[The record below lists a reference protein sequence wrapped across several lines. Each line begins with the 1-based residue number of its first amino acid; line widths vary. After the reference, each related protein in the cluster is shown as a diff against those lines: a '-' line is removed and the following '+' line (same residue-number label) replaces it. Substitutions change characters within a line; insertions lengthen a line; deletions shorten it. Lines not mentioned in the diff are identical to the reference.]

1 MPNEIDQALRE
12 QIKEIAREVFKEMI
26 ESLRPQATVAEDL
39 PPEPK
44 SVKGKPGR
52 RQNRDYEK
60 ISVTLDSALW
70 EKFKA
75 ERDRLKVSNSR
86 LIDIILWQRYGK
98 PRLSF
103 ESKPNNKPKTTIEIS
118 DIDTA

>member
-1 MPNEIDQALRE
+1 MPNEIDAQLRE
-12 QIKEIAREVFKEMI
+12 QMREIAREVCQEMI
-26 ESLRPQATVAEDL
+26 ESLRPRVVAAEDL
-39 PPEPK
+39 PPEPQ
-44 SVKGKPGR
+44 SIKGKPGR

-103 ESKPNNKPKTTIEIS
+103 ESKPNNKPKTTIEMP
-118 DIDTA
+118 DIDKA